1 MGQNTGV
8 TILGKQNL
16 ITVGTAIII
25 LMTAIHTTVMFTKI
39 QASMDEM
46 HQKRWTVDDM
56 ERYNNAAMAINPNF
70 KLPDPHEV
78 VKKRK
83 QYE

>member
-1 MGQNTGV
+1 MGQNLGM

-16 ITVGTAIII
+16 ITVGTAVVI

-39 QASMDEM
+39 QASMEEM

-56 ERYNNAAMAINPNF
+56 ERYNNAAMAINPNM
-70 KLPDPHEV
+70 KLPDPHEL